1 MRSARCLKR
10 VPSNFVVCILMSM
23 IVFQIITC
31 SIETWIKS
39 TFSMLLLLLPVI
51 EINVL
56 DALLWSVVI
65 NISASRKLFPCDWYL
80 VFYQIRESLRSSD
93 LNIWALSNLI
103 LTIEK
108 IFKCVQMFGIEFMFS
123 ILVNQTLFILQMN

>member
-65 NISASRKLFPCDWYL
+65 NISASRKLFLCDWYL